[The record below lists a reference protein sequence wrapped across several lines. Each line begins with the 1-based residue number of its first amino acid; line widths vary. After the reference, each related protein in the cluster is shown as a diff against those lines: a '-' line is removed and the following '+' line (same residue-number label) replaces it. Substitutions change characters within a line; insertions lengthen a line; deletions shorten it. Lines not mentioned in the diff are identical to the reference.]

1 MKISLEKQNRAEKF
15 LRFRTRILLLR
26 PKHGL
31 IYLQGSIHAC
41 YIRISRGNKNP
52 AGGRLNRDLSG
63 TAPRNSI
70 GIAKRPRDQN
80 RISHRAKRFFFIG
93 ARCPESGRAPFQWA
107 LFFSLSL
114 RITMNFSLSF
124 SFYIFLFSFSSLFS
138 FSFLFFFLF
147 DRCRG
152 PSDPCRH
159 SSALA
164 CIHACSLHTSK

>member
-1 MKISLEKQNRAEKF
+1 MKISLKKQNPAEKF
-15 LRFRTRILLLR
+15 LRFQTRILLLR
-26 PKHGL
+26 PKRGL

-63 TAPRNSI
+63 TVPRNSI

-93 ARCPESGRAPFQWA
+93 ARCPESGRATFQWA

-114 RITMNFSLSF
+114 RITVNFSF
-124 SFYIFLFSFSSLFS
+124 FFLLYFPFF
-138 FSFLFFFLF
+138 FFFLFFFFFFFLISI
-147 DRCRG
+147 G
-152 PSDPCRH
+152 AEVQAIPAGIA
-159 SSALA
+159 AL
-164 CIHACSLHTSK
+164 